1 MTYMCNKCMGNLLN
15 VRSRGG
21 GGGGGCWREGGGGGG
36 GGGGGVRRQELTQL
50 HFIFFFDIITVNS
63 LRGTPLELPLSV
75 YLRKMFIVHV

>member
-1 MTYMCNKCMGNLLN
+1 M
-15 VRSRGG
+15 
-21 GGGGGCWREGGGGGG
+21 GGGGG